1 MALEQITFSV
11 RKTIAVPSGEG
22 EDDWKTGFARRLC
35 AFVVV
40 KMVSFGAPSS
50 RCGSPLISEERAC
63 CVREVRQKV
72 LTAPGPIGASRGAWW
87 PLPCPLL
94 PLARPAVGPAR
105 TNPLWSAPA
114 PRRWPRRNPERWR

>member
-50 RCGSPLISEERAC
+50 RCGSPLIDPVESQAALFLPFPS
-63 CVREVRQKV
+63 K
-72 LTAPGPIGASRGAWW
+72 TIYGMGWRGEDVA
-87 PLPCPLL
+87 
-94 PLARPAVGPAR
+94 
-105 TNPLWSAPA
+105 TQ
-114 PRRWPRRNPERWR
+114 